1 MCYSRNKKKILL
13 DDKSKDFKQKN
24 VYVDSMIV
32 LDTFVVVYGL
42 VIQVIRTKCET
53 RCSPKFDLLMCSYF
67 GVRYSQ
73 SAIL

>member
-1 MCYSRNKKKILL
+1 MDSNRMCYSRNKRKILL

-42 VIQVIRTKCET
+42 VIQVIR
-53 RCSPKFDLLMCSYF
+53 
-67 GVRYSQ
+67 
-73 SAIL
+73 